1 MPNNHGQPAPQY
13 GKLSYA
19 QHVIVAIA
27 LAGVILFLAAG
38 LAWSARLLRIS
49 GLDAQ
54 ALAEK
59 AAFPQPASAFEW
71 PELQVR
77 SVVPE
82 SGTLSPVIVQVGWP
96 AYPEQVSNLLVMLDQ
111 DDRQALSLLAQ
122 WSSTGASV
130 AAQRQGAE
138 LNLRRRQSLDRVH
151 ATLLA
156 EDYVVR
162 K

>member
-1 MPNNHGQPAPQY
+1 MVASDCGSRTGYSQ
-13 GKLSYA
+13 L
-19 QHVIVAIA
+19 VIVAIA
-27 LAGVILFLAAG
+27 LAGVILLLAAG
-38 LAWSARLLRIS
+38 LTWSARLLRIS

-77 SVVPE
+77 SIVPE

-96 AYPEQVSNLLVMLDQ
+96 AYPEQVSNLLVLLDQ
-111 DDRQALSLLAQ
+111 DDQRALPLLAE

-138 LNLRRRQSLDRVH
+138 LDLRRRQSLDRVH
-151 ATLLA
+151 AILLA
-156 EDYVVR
+156 EDYVAR